1 MAKWK
6 VTATVQAKG
15 NDPVD
20 MVWQREG
27 DQMGVIMSVSQL
39 FAHDNQ
45 DSEENPFIYPE
56 LLAIKIERVG

>member
-27 DQMGVIMSVSQL
+27 DQMGVIVSVSQL
-39 FAHDNQ
+39 FAHENNEDPS
-45 DSEENPFIYPE
+45 SEFYPE